1 MIRSLS
7 PYKQCDNFYSGYHLV
22 TLPSLSDIHLQVTL
36 FPAGGAGGSAAE
48 VQPREAEDLG
58 AEAARVVP
66 GGPAA
71 GARPR
76 VPLPPR

>member
-1 MIRSLS
+1 M
-7 PYKQCDNFYSGYHLV
+7 
-22 TLPSLSDIHLQVTL
+22 TLISS
-36 FPAGGAGGSAAE
+36 GGAGGAAAE
-48 VQPREAEDLG
+48 VQPREAEDLR

-76 VPLPPR
+76 VPLPPRQAPGQGRAQFNR